1 MYSRVQT
8 YLRTRKHKNNRA
20 KQVNDS
26 DQRERIRKK
35 KRKKK
40 KRNGK
45 KRKEFIEYSIF
56 YIASTKKKLDL
67 KPTRK
72 INPWNSKRYNHS
84 LHRTFTAKQQRT
96 TVA

>member
-56 YIASTKKKLDL
+56 YIASTK
-67 KPTRK
+67 
-72 INPWNSKRYNHS
+72 NS
-84 LHRTFTAKQQRT
+84 T
-96 TVA
+96 

>member
-8 YLRTRKHKNNRA
+8 YLRTRKYKNNRA

-26 DQRERIRKK
+26 DQRERIKR
-35 KRKKK
+35 RKKK

-56 YIASTKKKLDL
+56 YIASTKKLDL
-67 KPTRK
+67 ESTRK
-72 INPWNSKRYNHS
+72 INPWNSKRSNHS